1 MFDANC
7 NDKDICSLVGL
18 FPIRVPFVIN
28 MVEHSEC
35 TEVIKSEGK
44 VQDGSI
50 LCTSNSFNFKYAL
63 SHMFLKKDDSSYFQK
78 YIILKVNSVCLLN
91 LLV

>member
-1 MFDANC
+1 MKKIILLIVVFDANC

-18 FPIRVPFVIN
+18 FPIRVSFVIN
-28 MVEHSEC
+28 MAEHSEC

-50 LCTSNSFNFKYAL
+50 LCTSNSFNFTHAL
-63 SHMFLKKDDSSYFQK
+63 SHMFMEKDDSK
-78 YIILKVNSVCLLN
+78 LLSKTY
-91 LLV
+91 V